1 MSTLNCP
8 SITLI
13 FRVAHMPSYR
23 TSLWAR
29 GSILVLSTLNSQI
42 QAPCPQTM
50 IMMVVVIEEEEE
62 EEEGEEETQAH
73 AENFLFRVWDLGFR
87 AEKN

>member
-50 IMMVVVIEEEEE
+50 IMMVVVIVEEEEEEEE
-62 EEEGEEETQAH
+62 EEEGEEETQ
-73 AENFLFRVWDLGFR
+73 GPC
-87 AEKN
+87 